1 MCRNCSREYRAELEP
16 VREAIAE
23 MNRNCSREYRAEL
36 EPVGTQDIAVTTLRR
51 FAFPISAIQRS
62 DCRDVPEL

>member
-1 MCRNCSREYRAELEP
+1 MC
-16 VREAIAE
+16 
-23 MNRNCSREYRAEL
+23 RNCSREYRAEL